1 MNELDEAL
9 SGYLVALAAKILK
22 CEQANIEWE
31 SDIDEYGFE
40 SMEVNQYCADLNTF
54 FSIKLTPVVFL
65 EVNSL
70 QGLSEYLKKHHF
82 NNLETALL

>member
-22 CEQANIEWE
+22 CEQADIEWE

-40 SMEVNQYCADLNTF
+40 SMEVNQYCADLNKF

>member
-9 SGYLVALAAKILK
+9 SGYLVTLAAKVLK
-22 CEQANIEWE
+22 CSPENIEWA

-40 SMEVNQYCADLNTF
+40 SMEVNQYCVELNKF

-70 QGLSEYLKKHHF
+70 QGLSEYLTKNHF
-82 NNLETALL
+82 NRLEMTLL

>member
-9 SGYLVALAAKILK
+9 SSYLVALAAKILK
-22 CEQANIEWE
+22 CDQADIAWE

-40 SMEVNQYCADLNTF
+40 SMEVNQYCMDLNTF

-82 NNLETALL
+82 NRLEVTLL